1 MGGAHVFK
9 GNSLSLFYSLGE
21 VQVPALDGIDVEIE
35 SGKFT
40 CLAGPSGSG
49 KSTLLN
55 VLGLI
60 EPMQKGRLLYFG
72 NPVDSLSEKQMNHI
86 RRHEIGFVFQ
96 NFHLIDVLTAEE
108 NVEYFLS
115 RQGIPAA
122 SRIKAARAALEW
134 VGLIEHRTKRPQQMS
149 GGQRQRVAIARA
161 LAKNPKVI
169 LADEPTA
176 NLDSKTGLTVL
187 ELLRKACSDYGHSV
201 VMASHDLQAISL
213 ADKVIRLRDGRSAEE
228 N

>member
-1 MGGAHVFK
+1 MGDAHVFE
-9 GNSLSLFYSLGE
+9 GNNLSLHYRLGD
-21 VQVPALDGIDVEIE
+21 VYVPALSEIDFQIE
-35 SGKFT
+35 AGKFT

-55 VLGLI
+55 LLGLI
-60 EPMQKGRLLYFG
+60 EPMQKGNLFYFG
-72 NPVDSLSEKQMNHI
+72 TPVAAFSEKQMNHV

-96 NFHLIDVLTAEE
+96 NFYLIDVLTAEE

-122 SRIKAARAALEW
+122 ERAKAAGRALEW
-134 VGLIEHRTKRPQQMS
+134 VGLSEHRGKRPQQMS

-161 LAKNPKVI
+161 LAKRPRVI

-176 NLDSKTGLTVL
+176 NLDSKTGLSVL
-187 ELLRKACSDYGHSV
+187 ELLRKACSEHGHSV
-201 VMASHDLQAISL
+201 IMASHDLQAIGL
-213 ADKVIRLRDGRSAEE
+213 ADRVIRLRDGRRAEDV
-228 N
+228 

>member
-1 MGGAHVFK
+1 MGEAYVFEGK
-9 GNSLSLFYSLGE
+9 GITLMYKLGD
-21 VQVPALDGIDVEIE
+21 VQVPALSDIDFRIE
-35 SGKFT
+35 AGKFT

-55 VLGLI
+55 LLGLI
-60 EPMQKGRLLYFG
+60 EPLQAGNLFYFG
-72 NPVDSLSEKQMNHI
+72 KPVADLAETQMNHI
-86 RRHEIGFVFQ
+86 RRHEIGFIFQ

-115 RQGIPAA
+115 RQGVPAA
-122 SRIKAARAALEW
+122 DRIKAARQALEW
-134 VGLIEHRTKRPQQMS
+134 VGLADQRSKRPQQMS

-161 LAKNPKVI
+161 LSKKPKVI

-187 ELLRKACSDYGHSV
+187 ELLRKACSEYGHSV
-201 VMASHDLQAISL
+201 VMASHDHQAIGL
-213 ADKVIRLRDGRSAEE
+213 ADRMIRLRDGRRAEE